1 MPGRPNKEGQMEEGG
16 QKWAAQCCWQK
27 GRGEREGLMI
37 RRQINIPAL
46 RASVFMEVIP
56 GDQIFFPLHIY

>member
-1 MPGRPNKEGQMEEGG
+1 MEEGG